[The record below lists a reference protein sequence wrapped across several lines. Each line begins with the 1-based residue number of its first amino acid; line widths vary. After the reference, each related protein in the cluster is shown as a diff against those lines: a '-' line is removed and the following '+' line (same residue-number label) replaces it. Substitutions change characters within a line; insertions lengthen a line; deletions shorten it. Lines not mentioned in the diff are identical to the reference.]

1 MSYGKERTGPAGR
14 WEGLA
19 GAGGLPTEQ
28 IQALAAV
35 RPLEAIHSL
44 LRGLTGRNSREMLV
58 RAAVLE
64 ALASQPYTEA
74 GIEEALS
81 WLGEPARGDILRAL
95 HRSGWLEEPDPADPT
110 GTIALTGIGRQIWQ
124 ALRRAVDPKPAP
136 APPLLPPGI
145 TPDQV
150 VRALLARGLEGL
162 AAAGREALVPIV
174 PAQPFL
180 NAEGVAWAAE
190 TQARGA
196 VITDPAAP
204 DTSDTPGE
212 KERNRRR

>member
-1 MSYGKERTGPAGR
+1 MSYGRERTDPAGG

-19 GAGGLPTEQ
+19 GGIGGLLPEQ

-35 RPLEAIHSL
+35 RPLEAVHSL

-81 WLGEPARGDILRAL
+81 WLSEPARGDILRAL
-95 HRSGWLEEPDPADPT
+95 HRSGWLEEPDPA
-110 GTIALTGIGRQIWQ
+110 GTVALTGIGRRVWQ
-124 ALRRAVDPKPAP
+124 ALRRAVAPMPAP
-136 APPLLPPGI
+136 VPPLLPPGV

-150 VRALLARGLEGL
+150 VRALLARGVEGL
-162 AAAGREALVPIV
+162 AAAGRDALIPILPARPLLNTEAVV
-174 PAQPFL
+174 R
-180 NAEGVAWAAE
+180 AAE
-190 TQARGA
+190 TQSHPEA
-196 VITDPAAP
+196 
-204 DTSDTPGE
+204 TPEGS
-212 KERNRRR
+212 RRR